1 MTANAE
7 LFTAL
12 SKAQG
17 KINAVS
23 KDAKNPFFKSNYAT
37 LAAYIEQA
45 RPVLAENGLCVIQ
58 MMQTTEKGIELVTT
72 IGHSSGASISGSVLM
87 NPTKN
92 DPQGLGSCI
101 SYFRRYCY
109 AAALGMVADDDDGH
123 SATHTEQ
130 KEQKAAPQQAPKQE
144 FKGPFEKVLN
154 SKDSGEPIKIEYK
167 APENTDKMSPQQYGK
182 IQAEMNKL
190 PAAKMAQFKALVSG
204 LGLKDVNL
212 ATKSQASGLIDWL
225 VKNGKVA
232 DKKPISQMD
241 EPPAPSDEDNLGF

>member
-1 MTANAE
+1 MSTNAE

-123 SATHTEQ
+123 QATHT
-130 KEQKAAPQQAPKQE
+130 EQKAAPQQAPKQE
-144 FKGPFEKVLN
+144 FK
-154 SKDSGEPIKIEYK
+154 
-167 APENTDKMSPQQYGK
+167 APENTDKMSPQQFGK
-182 IQAEMNKL
+182 LQAEMNKL
-190 PAAKMAQFKALVSG
+190 PAAKLAQFKALVSG
-204 LGLKDVNL
+204 LGLKDVNQ

-225 VKNGKVA
+225 VKNGGKVA

-241 EPPAPSDEDNLGF
+241 EQPPIDEDMPF